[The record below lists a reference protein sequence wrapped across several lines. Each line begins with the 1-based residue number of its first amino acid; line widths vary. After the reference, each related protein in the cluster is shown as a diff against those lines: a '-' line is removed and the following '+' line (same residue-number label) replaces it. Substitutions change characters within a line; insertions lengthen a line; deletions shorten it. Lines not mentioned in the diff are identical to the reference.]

1 MTTEDRKFEEVE
13 EVKEDASQEEST
25 EAKVE
30 DGVVIYQTEA
40 GALGYNFI
48 GEPTI
53 KDVTYYLRLLEEIT
67 NDLWKAELAS
77 GRHTQEGQV
86 DVDAQV

>member
-1 MTTEDRKFEEVE
+1 MTTEDRNFEEVE
-13 EVKEDASQEEST
+13 ELKEDAVQEEST
-25 EAKVE
+25 EEKVN
-30 DGVVIYQTEA
+30 DGVVIYQTKD
-40 GALGYNFI
+40 GSLGYNFI

-86 DVDAQV
+86 DVGA

>member
-1 MTTEDRKFEEVE
+1 MTTEDRNFEEVE
-13 EVKEDASQEEST
+13 EVKEDAVQEESSK
-25 EAKVE
+25 EKVE

-53 KDVTYYLRLLEEIT
+53 KDVTYYLRLLEEVT

-77 GRHTQEGQV
+77 GNHNQKGQV
-86 DVDAQV
+86 DVDA

>member
-1 MTTEDRKFEEVE
+1 MTTEDRKLEEVE
-13 EVKEDASQEEST
+13 EVKEDVVQEEGT
-25 EAKVE
+25 DEKVS

-77 GRHTQEGQV
+77 GRHAQKGQV
-86 DVDAQV
+86 DVDA

>member
-1 MTTEDRKFEEVE
+1 MTTEDRIFEEVE
-13 EVKEDASQEEST
+13 EVKEDVVQEEGT
-25 EAKVE
+25 EEKVA

-53 KDVTYYLRLLEEIT
+53 KDVTYYLRLLEELT
-67 NDLWKAELAS
+67 NDLWKVELAS

-86 DVDAQV
+86 DVNA

>member
-13 EVKEDASQEEST
+13 EVKEEAVQEEGT
-25 EAKVE
+25 KEEVE
-30 DGVVIYQTEA
+30 DGVVIYQTKT

-48 GEPTI
+48 GKPTI
-53 KDVTYYLRLLEEIT
+53 KDVTYYLRLLEEVT

-77 GRHTQEGQV
+77 GKHTQKRQA
-86 DVDAQV
+86 DVDA

>member
-1 MTTEDRKFEEVE
+1 MTAEDKKFEEVE
-13 EVKEDASQEEST
+13 EVKEDAVQEEGT
-25 EAKVE
+25 KEKVE

-67 NDLWKAELAS
+67 NDLWKAELS
-77 GRHTQEGQV
+77 SDRHIQEGQV

>member
-1 MTTEDRKFEEVE
+1 MTAEDRKFEEVD
-13 EVKEDASQEEST
+13 EVKEDAVQEES
-25 EAKVE
+25 AKEKVK

-77 GRHTQEGQV
+77 GNHNQKGQV
-86 DVDAQV
+86 DVDA

>member
-1 MTTEDRKFEEVE
+1 MTAEDRNFEEVE
-13 EVKEDASQEEST
+13 EVKEDAVQEEST
-25 EAKVE
+25 DEKVK
-30 DGVVIYQTEA
+30 DGVVIYQTVA
-40 GALGYNFI
+40 GASGYNFI

-67 NDLWKAELAS
+67 NDLCKVELAS

-86 DVDAQV
+86 DVDA

>member
-1 MTTEDRKFEEVE
+1 MTAEDRNFEEVE
-13 EVKEDASQEEST
+13 EVNEDAVQEEST
-25 EAKVE
+25 EEKVA

-77 GRHTQEGQV
+77 GRHAQKGQV
-86 DVDAQV
+86 DVDA

>member
-1 MTTEDRKFEEVE
+1 MTAKDRNFEEAE
-13 EVKEDASQEEST
+13 EVKEDVVQEEST
-25 EAKVE
+25 DEKVE
-30 DGVVIYQTEA
+30 DGVVIYQTET
-40 GALGYNFI
+40 GGLGYNFI

-86 DVDAQV
+86 DINA

>member
-1 MTTEDRKFEEVE
+1 MTTEDRKLEEVE
-13 EVKEDASQEEST
+13 EVKENAVQEEGT
-25 EAKVE
+25 EEKVS

-77 GRHTQEGQV
+77 GRHAQKGQV
-86 DVDAQV
+86 DVDA

>member
-1 MTTEDRKFEEVE
+1 MTAEDRNFEEVA
-13 EVKEDASQEEST
+13 EVKEDAVQEEST
-25 EAKVE
+25 DEKVK

-86 DVDAQV
+86 DVNA

>member
-1 MTTEDRKFEEVE
+1 MTTEDRNFEEVA
-13 EVKEDASQEEST
+13 EVKEDAVQEEST
-25 EAKVE
+25 DEKVK

-77 GRHTQEGQV
+77 GRHAQKGQV
-86 DVDAQV
+86 DVDA